1 MISIDGNLR
10 LILGHL
16 ASTIIIELGLGLVAS
31 LGHLVVAE
39 GIVRTILIASDE
51 WAMLGV
57 SLMLIRNLAVN
68 LWNNRERLGGP
79 NVVLA

>member
-1 MISIDGNLR
+1 MISLDGNLR
-10 LILGHL
+10 LISEHL
-16 ASTIIIELGLGLVAS
+16 ASTIIIELGLGLVAW
-31 LGHLVVAE
+31 LGHLVLAE
-39 GIVRTILIASDE
+39 GIVRTLLIASDE

-57 SLMLIRNLAVN
+57 SLWLVRNLAVN